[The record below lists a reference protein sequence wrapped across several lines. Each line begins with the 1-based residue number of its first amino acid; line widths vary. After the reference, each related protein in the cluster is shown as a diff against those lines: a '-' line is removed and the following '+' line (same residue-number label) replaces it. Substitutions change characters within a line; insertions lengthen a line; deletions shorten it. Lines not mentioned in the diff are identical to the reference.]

1 MSRRTGDNALS
12 RRAFLGATA
21 ALPTADLLLQEQS
34 ASANSKD
41 GENGSPLKTGLV
53 LRQRQP
59 ENLEFPF
66 HSLDSFI
73 TSNERFYV
81 RNHYPVPSID
91 LKTWKLKV
99 EGSVDKPLEFSLD
112 SISKLESRT
121 MTVTLEC
128 AGNSRGFLVPK
139 ENGVLWE
146 LGAVS
151 NAKWKGVS
159 LADIL
164 DRAGSSKNAVDVV
177 LVGADA
183 GPVADPKSPG
193 PINFARS
200 VPIEKVKKN
209 EVLLAYEMNGDPLSV
224 AHGFPLRAIVAGWY
238 GMASIKWLSR
248 IVVLDKPFD
257 GFFQSIEYSYFERK
271 NGLPSLVPITQMQ
284 VKAAIARPTLYEV
297 IPAGTKYRMHGA
309 AWAGE
314 ASIAKVEVSTDGG
327 KTWNGAN
334 ILGEPIPF
342 SWQLWEYTWD
352 VPMTKGRTI
361 CMARA
366 TDSKGRIQP
375 MERDLDRRNYM
386 ISHVLPIEVTIHAAS
401 SKNR

>member
-1 MSRRTGDNALS
+1 MGTDARALS
-12 RRAFLGATA
+12 RRAFLSATA
-21 ALPTADLLLQEQS
+21 LPIADGLLQQQS
-34 ASANSKD
+34 ALAGD
-41 GENGSPLKTGLV
+41 QGGEKGTPLKSGLV

-66 HSLDSFI
+66 HSLESFI
-73 TSNERFYV
+73 TSNDRFYV
-81 RNHYPVPSID
+81 RNHYPVPPVD
-91 LKTWKLKV
+91 PKTWKLKV
-99 EGSVDKPLEFSLD
+99 EGSVDKSLELPLEEVLKS
-112 SISKLESRT
+112 ESRT

-159 LADIL
+159 LADLL
-164 DRAGSSKNAVDVV
+164 DRAGVSKNAVDVV

-193 PINFARS
+193 PISFARS

-209 EVLLAYEMNGDPLSV
+209 EVLLAYEMNGNLLPV

-271 NGLPSLVPITQMQ
+271 NGLPSLVPITAMQ
-284 VKAAIARPTLYEV
+284 VKAEIARPTLYEV

-314 ASIAKVEVSTDGG
+314 SSIAKVEVSTDGG
-327 KTWNGAN
+327 KTWNGAKL
-334 ILGEPIPF
+334 LGEPVPF
-342 SWQLWEYTWD
+342 AWRLWEHSWD
-352 VPMTKGRTI
+352 VPMTKGRTT
-361 CMARA
+361 CMVRA
-366 TDSKGRIQP
+366 TDSQGRIQP
-375 MERDLDRRNYM
+375 MERDPDRRNYM
-386 ISHVLPIEVTIHAAS
+386 ISHVLPIEVNIHSAS
-401 SKNR
+401 SQD